1 MYFSL
6 WFLLWL
12 PSQAPSQ
19 DNLDVADWG
28 TSKSAGK
35 AAKIKCRFVHQSHNI
50 FVVLHPHTQFSPRT
64 LLTPH
69 HTQRLWLRHRQHPVH
84 AHPPP
89 PPQHLL
95 VRCRRELPRCVQV
108 GKGENRIPQ
117 TIGSTPQTIN
127 HGPKTTDNKPQT
139 YNQKRKPLIFN
150 FSDHRCCRQGPK
162 RCIGCVRRSH
172 TRVQLTHAR
181 AHALPHT

>member
-1 MYFSL
+1 MWFVVCGL
-6 WFLLWL
+6 WFVVCGFWFLVCGFCYGCHLKHRLRTTSTLRIGAPQKAREKPPKSNAGSCINRTTLLCYV
-12 PSQAPSQ
+12 S
-19 DNLDVADWG
+19 
-28 TSKSAGK
+28 
-35 AAKIKCRFVHQSHNI
+35 
-50 FVVLHPHTQFSPRT
+50 HPHTQFSPLS

-69 HTQRLWLRHRQHPVH
+69 YTQRLRLRHRQHPVH

-139 YNQKRKPLIFN
+139 YNQK
-150 FSDHRCCRQGPK
+150 
-162 RCIGCVRRSH
+162 
-172 TRVQLTHAR
+172 
-181 AHALPHT
+181 